1 MTGGARGVSPRVGGV
16 PAHVEIYDT
25 TLRDGAQGV
34 GINFSVSD
42 KLRITEHLDALGVSV
57 IEGGWPGSNPTD
69 TEYFDLM
76 RGIPLRHAVL
86 AAFGATRRAGVAPQD
101 DLQLRTLLDSQ
112 APLITLVGK
121 SWDRQ
126 VADVLRTTTKEN
138 LAMIADSVRWL
149 RAQGRRVVFDAEHFF
164 DGYRED
170 RDYALRCL
178 EAAIHAGAERI
189 ALCDTRGG
197 TLPTGIQAAVA
208 DVVSA
213 FGPVAGIHCHDDSG
227 CAVANTLAAVHA
239 GAVQVQGCINGYGE
253 RTGNANLCTLIPNL
267 QLKMGMHVVD
277 DAQIARLTTIARDVA
292 EIANITPPHSAP
304 YIGSSAFTHKG
315 GQHVDAMAKAAYT
328 YQHIDPERVGNHRH
342 TVVSDK
348 SGRTTIKAKAADLG
362 VTLGDDVSVARRVA
376 DEVKRLEHLGYSFEG
391 AEASFELLIH
401 RARGHEPPFRL
412 VDYITLVEQREGRT
426 LVCEATVKV
435 IVDGQVVHT
444 AGEGNGPVNALDAA
458 LRKALAHAYPEIE
471 TTQLF
476 DYKVRVLD
484 GRDGTAA
491 GVRVLVES
499 GDHHRRWSTVGCS
512 TNIIEAS
519 WTALSDAFEY
529 AIVQTRSAGD
539 SELARV
545 AAS

>member
-1 MTGGARGVSPRVGGV
+1 M
-16 PAHVEIYDT
+16 EIYDT

-69 TEYFDLM
+69 TQYFDLM
-76 RGIPLRHAVL
+76 RGVPLRNAVL
-86 AAFGATRRAGVAPQD
+86 AAFGATRRSGVAPQD

-112 APLITLVGK
+112 APLVTLVGK

-126 VADVLRTTTKEN
+126 VADVLRTSNDEN

-149 RAQGRRVVFDAEHFF
+149 REQGRRVVFDAEHFF
-164 DGYRED
+164 DGYREN

-178 EAAIHAGAERI
+178 EAAVGAGAERV

-197 TLPTGIQAAVA
+197 TLPAGIAAAVA
-208 DVVSA
+208 DVVA
-213 FGPVAGIHCHDDSG
+213 RFGPIAGIHCHDDSG
-227 CAVANTLAAVHA
+227 CAVANTLAAVQA

-267 QLKMGMHVVD
+267 QLKMGVQVVD
-277 DAQIARLTTIARDVA
+277 NAQLSHLTTVARDVA
-292 EIANITPPHSAP
+292 EIANITPPHWAP
-304 YIGSSAFTHKG
+304 YIGSAAFTHKG

-328 YQHIDPERVGNHRH
+328 YQHIDPEQVGNHRH

-362 VTLGDDVSVARRVA
+362 VTLGDDATVARRVA
-376 DEVKRLEHLGYSFEG
+376 DEVKRLENLGYSFEG

-401 RARGHEPPFRL
+401 RARGHVPPFRL

-458 LRKALAHAYPEIE
+458 LRKALAPAYPEIE

-499 GDHHRRWSTVGCS
+499 GDHRRRWNTVGCS

-519 WTALSDAFEY
+519 WTALSDAFEF
-529 AIVQTRSAGD
+529 AIASARSSSG
-539 SELARV
+539 EVLTQ
-545 AAS
+545 AS